1 MRGKERNKR
10 EETSFMS
17 LRVFVDNILVGAA
30 GTEERESVLGD
41 KDCGKARLKRVL
53 VDQAFVGAADM
64 AERVAN

>member
-30 GTEERESVLGD
+30 GTERESVLGD

>member
-41 KDCGKARLKRVL
+41 KDCGKAK
-53 VDQAFVGAADM
+53 
-64 AERVAN
+64 